1 MVGYF
6 VKFLHIAFIFSSN
19 IFRHL
24 IFLYRSPI
32 FGSLILCVLHGL
44 WFPLFY
50 VLLPLYLLL
59 LDAHPFKPLR
69 SDTFFNSQQNQK
81 NTRNKICTA
90 QAVHLYS
97 DRKKERLAE
106 IFVFPLLFYS
116 FYSIIKKLQTSNRLY
131 SQEDL
136 TIIENFRGFKEI
148 ELSELKPITLISGKN
163 NTGKSSILEG
173 IFLFLDHI
181 SPDCF
186 SKINYF
192 RGTTIPNNSEQPC
205 SFL

>member
-1 MVGYF
+1 
-6 VKFLHIAFIFSSN
+6 
-19 IFRHL
+19 
-24 IFLYRSPI
+24 
-32 FGSLILCVLHGL
+32 LHGL